1 MNKKM
6 FSIVLPAAVL
16 AIGVLS
22 AFGTQA
28 KSSDKG
34 ALANEPGWYHTSP
47 NELCKS
53 ETDCNIVQGDV
64 CTVNMIPGA
73 QQLYRRTALRSCEFP
88 LYRPQ

>member
-1 MNKKM
+1 M
-6 FSIVLPAAVL
+6 FRIVLPVAVL

-28 KSSDKG
+28 KESSEHL
-34 ALANEPGWYHTSP
+34 LANETGWFHTAP
-47 NELCKS
+47 NELCQS
-53 ETDCNIVQGDV
+53 STDCNASFGDV

-73 QQLYRRTALRSCEFP
+73 QQLYRKTGEKNCEIT

>member
-1 MNKKM
+1 MNKRL
-6 FSIVLPAAVL
+6 FSIVLPVAVL

-28 KSSDKG
+28 KSSDRG
-34 ALANEPGWYHTSP
+34 ALVNEVGWYHTSP
-47 NELCKS
+47 NAICKS
-53 ETDCNIVQGDV
+53 ETDCNIIEGDI

-73 QQLYRRTALRSCEFP
+73 QQLYRKLGTRDCEFP

>member
-1 MNKKM
+1 MNKKL
-6 FSIVLPAAVL
+6 FSIVLPVAVL

-28 KSSDKG
+28 KASSE
-34 ALANEPGWYHTSP
+34 LFANELGWYHTSP

-53 ETDCNIVQGDV
+53 ETDCNIIQGDV

-73 QQLYRRTALRSCEFP
+73 QQLYRKTGQKACEFT